1 VHHGYDAFSWRG
13 RHLTTST
20 PGVYVQR
27 HNIERYVEYSNNA
40 MTTRGPAMRAAELS
54 FDDLTAPQL
63 TDVQRQI
70 LEHTESRRVDLDIE
84 PMVAEAVTE
93 AGVDDFAADDG
104 FWDRAAAYVGAIEGD
119 HGLTQLSRG
128 TLRQRVVRLLRNRLS
143 LTELLKRHPE
153 IESIPI
159 EKPFIV
165 VGMPRSGT
173 THLVNLLAA
182 DPRRRALPYWE
193 SQEPLPIPGQGPDV
207 NGVDPRYT
215 RAKNEHD
222 AMMASAPATAAM
234 HDRFPEAIEEEVE
247 ILDLDFAGY
256 VLEWHARVPGWR
268 DFYLGLDQTG
278 HYGYMK
284 KVLQALTFL
293 RGPRTWVLKSP
304 QHCEQLGPLMS
315 TFPDATVA
323 FTHRDPVAVIQSA
336 VTMMAYSDRLRRR
349 SIEPQWLLDYWA
361 DRVERLLRGCVR
373 DRAMVPADRSVDIA
387 FHHLNG
393 RELELVEDLYA
404 RAGVELTSRVRR
416 AFQNYLDSNPRG
428 KHGSVRYEL
437 QRHFGVSPDELRSQ
451 FAFYFERFDVRPEGH
466 Q

>member
-1 VHHGYDAFSWRG
+1 MGND
-13 RHLTTST
+13 
-20 PGVYVQR
+20 
-27 HNIERYVEYSNNA
+27 
-40 MTTRGPAMRAAELS
+40 AELR
-54 FDDLTAPQL
+54 FDDLTAPRL

-70 LEHTESRRVDLDIE
+70 LEHTESREVDLRIDR
-84 PMVAEAVTE
+84 MVSEAVDQ
-93 AGVDDFAADDG
+93 AGVDDFADTDG
-104 FWDRAAAYVGAIEGD
+104 FWDRVGAYVGAIEAD
-119 HGLTQLSRG
+119 DGLTQLIRG

-143 LTELLKRHPE
+143 LTDLLKRHPE
-153 IESIPI
+153 IESIAI

-193 SQEPLPIPGQGPDV
+193 SQEPLPIPGHGPDV
-207 NGVDPRYT
+207 HGIDPRYT
-215 RAKNEHD
+215 HAKNEHD
-222 AMMASAPATAAM
+222 AMMVSAPATAAM

-247 ILDLDFAGY
+247 ILDLDFAAY

-268 DFYLGLDQTG
+268 DFYLSLDQTL

-304 QHCEQLGPLMS
+304 QHCEQLGPLMA

-323 FTHRDPVAVIQSA
+323 FTHRDPVAVVQSA
-336 VTMMAYSDRLRRR
+336 ITMMAYSDRLRRR

-361 DRVERLLRGCVR
+361 DRVERLLGACVR
-373 DRAMVPADRSVDIA
+373 DRAVVAAERSVDIA
-387 FHHLNG
+387 FHRLNG
-393 RELELVEDLYA
+393 HELELLEDLYD
-404 RAGVELTSRVRR
+404 RAGVELTPKVDKAFRR
-416 AFQNYLDSNPRG
+416 YLDSNPRG
-428 KHGSVRYEL
+428 KHGSVRYDL
-437 QRHFGVSPDELRSQ
+437 QTHFGVTADELRSR

-466 Q
+466 S